1 MLDANGWQLLM
12 EIWAQSWWGVGIRET
27 TAYSPVQL
35 GWLCIPF
42 CKMLLALPL
51 ELVSHFIG
59 DLVTMSIRERG
70 KMFSGITEE
79 HWFESVIYLIPGH
92 LEHLWAQNRKLSCPT
107 ALSMFF
113 LPLSHCAGMGLV
125 ETCREKHSAHLSFI
139 YTHSPNNCP
148 WLLLWPGVMH
158 TGHEAVCP

>member
-1 MLDANGWQLLM
+1 MAVTYGNLGTELMRGWYKGNHCLQSGAVRMTLYPILQDAIGFAS
-12 EIWAQSWWGVGIRET
+12 WAG
-27 TAYSPVQL
+27 
-35 GWLCIPF
+35 IPF
-42 CKMLLALPL
+42 HWWP
-51 ELVSHFIG
+51 
-59 DLVTMSIRERG
+59 VTMSIRERG